1 MYPYDKMVNS
11 QSDTLALKTRRG
23 F

>member
-1 MYPYDKMVNS
+1 MYPYDKTVNS